1 MQEILQFAKTKVP
14 ADWAS
19 RSLEERLAYWQ
30 SPIDDPS
37 ETRRTI
43 CVVEVWCECLG
54 RNRKDLTQSE
64 TRKINSVLKHLPG
77 YRFSNSADCG
87 PYGRQRAFVSE
98 ALPKRWTRI
107 ANMSK

>member
-43 CVVEVWCECLG
+43 CAVEVWCECLG

-77 YRFSNSADCG
+77 CRFSNSADCG
-87 PYGRQRAFVSE
+87 PYGRQRAFVNE